1 MTSTSP
7 NNAAATALRSL
18 LDFGNSLLSELL
30 RFRANLPRD
39 FLRSI
44 TLPAPPP
51 LSTSTQLN
59 PTQIPSPSPDLPF
72 PLWDFEYLRAPDDR
86 ERELRDRQDEWS
98 AERAW
103 WTAHGEQL
111 VGFVLLLA
119 AVLKLYR
126 ALRQTIE
133 GLRRGLFLGS
143 SLEGVVGGDEGDE
156 MQSLLLQVLHTHALL
171 LLLLHH
177 LFPNQSRERLLI
189 AAYRHWCRTSGPGS
203 GEALG
208 EILTRDFDDLCQ
220 MCRTTG
226 AGSGEPEAYKGTAGG
241 KKLGSKAHDGS
252 SSASSD
258 TDVFLWSPFP
268 RECFDIEKLG
278 LVSGLDSGWDVA
290 LGSGLGSEGSGLG
303 IGGAET
309 AAFLSLP
316 CVIAP
321 TDTHSLEQLF
331 SRFAPPPD
339 VTWMA
344 IQSLLRK
351 QAAAID
357 SSPASSSTFN
367 LAPSVVS
374 SSHSSSVHASTFSSF
389 PPTQAPSQAGAAGAA
404 AAHTP
409 HDPLSAVAAVT
420 ASLPSTS
427 SLILLLFFHPSS
439 LCADLPFM
447 HELVRRRLLA
457 LPPSSPSS
465 SSAPPAAA
473 AATAGGGWSLWKQ
486 RAPPQQQQGGS
497 RGDDGGGGGA
507 GGAGVVAAVGAGRS
521 VDDPAAGGAGAG
533 AAAGAAAVGGLTW
546 VVPIFL
552 GFSLDLSIA
561 WQHFPA
567 ARSALT
573 LHLSPTSI
581 LHVAQVLVQVLPGVQ
596 QAVGRAMGRLKQQG
610 ASGWEEELWGGKHV
624 GGGVARVLRSARE
637 ILSLIRH
644 TAALLR
650 WLLQHRASLTLHLSL
665 PIILT
670 THRLA
675 RSAQLHAQS
684 CARVAAAAGLS
695 SPGWSEAS
703 QVAAE
708 VAAGFLLPEV
718 TEAATCLSA
727 IIARREDSW
736 HCLRQ
741 AACAR
746 LDGLARLFVGGQ
758 GVEGGERGAAD
769 GADRGGVETG
779 SRGGDRRGVG
789 DGGEGM
795 AGMGWKDGAD
805 GSIGEWFQRLS
816 WQVSHW
822 QHPDAPS
829 TPASLQQL
837 SLALADAAS
846 LHHIQSHPLAGQ
858 SLHATCRLLQDMAL
872 VQAIRSD
879 HLAALSA
886 AAEPGFLWALLP
898 SLLPW
903 LQARVR
909 LQPECLG
916 QVGCLLVLMRSGVAG
931 ASVGTAGSSSA
942 DSGGTGKHVHARAS
956 AASAGAGGV
965 GGGGEF
971 RARAGRTIAAGAAT
985 DVAGTAAA
993 AGAGAGGRGE
1003 YLERHLRCVSR
1014 AVIAVVPASV
1024 LNLMHA
1030 CTLALL
1036 PPPSHALATHSLNT
1050 DSTAG
1055 EGVAS
1060 TQGRQGGLG
1069 EVAEGQGGESK
1080 AQVAARVHGQAVF
1093 RQAMGR
1099 ARAAVAGFSA
1109 GVAAFEAKGLPF
1121 IGREGGARRSVTAAP
1136 AAAAAVAA
1144 AHAGTAGM
1152 ADGATAV
1159 VASTSSGSA
1168 PSNRP
1173 PDSTTAVGTSRN
1185 SSSTGASSTGGM
1197 KSRDEWAAGACHAV
1211 VVALRLM
1218 LRRHAASILHTGF
1231 SEALKALH
1239 GAGLRQRGG
1248 EGKADG
1254 GKGSG
1259 WAGLW
1264 SWGGKGGGVDG
1275 EGGEGKGAEEEGG
1288 GGGERRRREGF
1299 ERRVAQMERELGA
1312 WEYCTCLFEDVL
1324 VTSTSGSERWSGSR
1338 LAAARVGGGRGGD
1351 SGGGSESVF
1360 SPSSPSLLWHTAVQ
1374 PLLLQAL
1381 QQARGETE
1389 RKGTSGYRSHPS
1401 TSANGGT
1408 FLEAA
1413 LSSLLVLSHPS
1424 HAMFLPPLA
1433 AWFLP
1438 SGLPSLSL
1446 PLILRLASCLS
1457 ATGRI
1462 PSTPPSNPPA
1472 AATGTTHTASAPS
1485 HAALAGGV
1493 ASLTGEGAAGA
1504 GEEGPGVARTAE
1516 GLVALDWAL
1525 RRAEEERLRRAV
1537 QVVSAMEKERRRVL
1551 LWLVEELR
1559 EGGVQRCEQGEEVG
1573 GGEQRHV
1580 RKAKV
1585 AGSGGGGGRGEAEVA
1600 ASVGR
1605 AAKSAVSMGRHVLAA
1620 YGRAEHG
1627 IAQPMAQ
1634 GEACDAGVGGHGSIS
1649 TAGRGR
1655 VGGAGKDGALKAG
1668 AAAGEPG
1675 AGAGRVAATAPS
1687 SAKRGP
1693 GENMG
1698 DFAGTVTGVVRALAE
1713 AGQVRLVRGLV
1724 RMAACAATG
1733 CETPAAAR
1741 SVECLLA
1748 SLHPHGVAPAHTAAA
1763 ATAVTSSLSPDT
1775 AAAST
1780 STTSTSSCS
1789 NDCVLTVQLLVL
1801 VSLSHL
1807 RLLLLDPSLACL
1819 SRRTRSANAFD
1830 ASCLAAGICC
1840 LLSTLPNPREK
1851 IVLYEGCMEDYGNA
1865 EVAVGGLG
1873 SGLEESEVHWVL
1885 SGLSFSSAVRGTE
1898 LATRS
1903 LPAVPQLAAPRGLGV
1918 TALFSSRKAAVPA
1931 KSIPATNLRT
1941 EDGIFGT
1948 SGGFGFTKANELF
1961 VGRVAMLGFAASL
1974 LGEAITGAGILSQ
1987 LNIETGIP
1995 ITETE
2000 PLLLFFIAFT
2010 VLGAIGGLGDRGR
2023 FVDDEPAG
2031 PPVKPGSIKAALGL
2045 SEDGPLFGFT
2055 KANELFVGRL
2065 AQLGFAAS
2073 LIGEVI
2079 TGRGALAQL
2088 NIEIGVPV
2096 WELEP
2101 LLLASIAFFF
2111 VAAINPGTGKF
2122 INDDE

>member
-1 MTSTSP
+1 MAQEPWTQPPSAMTSTSP

-278 LVSGLDSGWDVA
+278 LVSGLDSGWGVA

-447 HELVRRRLLA
+447 HELVRCRLLA

-624 GGGVARVLRSARE
+624 GVLRSARE

-1024 LNLMHA
+1024 LSLMHA

-1069 EVAEGQGGESK
+1069 EAAEGQGGESK

-1121 IGREGGARRSVTAAP
+1121 IGREGGARRI
-1136 AAAAAVAA
+1136 
-1144 AHAGTAGM
+1144 
-1152 ADGATAV
+1152 
-1159 VASTSSGSA
+1159 
-1168 PSNRP
+1168 
-1173 PDSTTAVGTSRN
+1173 GTSRN

-1197 KSRDEWAAGACHAV
+1197 KSRDEWAAGACHAM

-1248 EGKADG
+1248 
-1254 GKGSG
+1254 
-1259 WAGLW
+1259 
-1264 SWGGKGGGVDG
+1264 GGKGGWGQG
-1275 EGGEGKGAEEEGG
+1275 QWLGG
-1288 GGGERRRREGF
+1288 
-1299 ERRVAQMERELGA
+1299 
-1312 WEYCTCLFEDVL
+1312 
-1324 VTSTSGSERWSGSR
+1324 
-1338 LAAARVGGGRGGD
+1338 
-1351 SGGGSESVF
+1351 
-1360 SPSSPSLLWHTAVQ
+1360 AV
-1374 PLLLQAL
+1374 AL

-1472 AATGTTHTASAPS
+1472 AATGTTHTASAPP

-1649 TAGRGR
+1649 TAGRGG

-1748 SLHPHGVAPAHTAAA
+1748 SLHPHAVAPAHTAAA

-1931 KSIPATNLRT
+1931 KSVPATNLRT

-2023 FVDDEPAG
+2023 FVDDEPVG